1 LFEEW
6 VGTHA
11 DCVFGGAAF
20 FVSKTPFYL
29 ELCWKKYG
37 NVLYIR

>member
-1 LFEEW
+1 MVAHPDCM
-6 VGTHA
+6 VGCAT
-11 DCVFGGAAF
+11 F
-20 FVSKTPFYL
+20 FVSKTPFCL

>member
-1 LFEEW
+1 VR
-6 VGTHA
+6 VGPPPL
-11 DCVFGGAAF
+11 